1 MHAKCLIAKP
11 IAKNEENICCNHVV
25 KPGFVPIVSSTSK
38 DKLVYIPP
46 HKRNHKV
53 ERKVLK
59 PKPLFRSHPRD
70 LNGSKFVSTCYH
82 YGVIGHIRPQC
93 SMLKIEQNHI
103 ARSFPKK
110 PSGPKHIICHYCGAI
125 GHLRPHC
132 FKFQVLKRIKRKE
145 KLALLGS
152 CAKKAK
158 PNLGEN
164 CMLLKQVVNAL
175 TSLSMCIFGSHSSNP
190 HLSSH
195 ETLTSNN
202 CFIWVRKGSY
212 D

>member
-1 MHAKCLIAKP
+1 M
-11 IAKNEENICCNHVV
+11 
-25 KPGFVPIVSSTSK
+25 
-38 DKLVYIPP
+38 
-46 HKRNHKV
+46 
-53 ERKVLK
+53 ERKALK